1 MTLDYL
7 KSHIVEELEGALDY
21 MEKAIEHKGTEWGA
35 KFYRMSEMELEHVHC
50 LTKMFNST
58 EKSDNVSDSSYI
70 AMQKA
75 ILDAYTASMGKYEAL
90 KKLYWKE

>member
-7 KSHIVEELEGALDY
+7 KSHIVEELDGAIDY
-21 MEKAIEHKGTEWGA
+21 MEKAIENKGTEWGC
-35 KFYRMSEMELEHVHC
+35 KFYRMSEMELEHVYC
-50 LTKMFNST
+50 LTKMFNSMERT
-58 EKSDNVSDSSYI
+58 NSVSDASYI

-75 ILDAYTASMGKYEAL
+75 VLDAYTASMSKYESL